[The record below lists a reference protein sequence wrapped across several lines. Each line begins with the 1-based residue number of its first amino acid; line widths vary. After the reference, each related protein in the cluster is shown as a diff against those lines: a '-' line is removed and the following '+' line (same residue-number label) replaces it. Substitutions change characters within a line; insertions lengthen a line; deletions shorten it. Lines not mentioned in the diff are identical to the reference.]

1 MQMLQVTVLALA
13 LLTVVCWLILLYF
26 YWLQFYKLAIHK
38 PRELTAEALP
48 PISVVICARNEAQHL
63 FKFLPKVFSQEYPEF
78 QVVVVNDCSWDE
90 SEHILEEFQAKH
102 KNLHVVHL
110 KEEEIRE
117 HDKKLALTLGIKG
130 AKYPHLVFTDAD
142 CYPSSE
148 QWLIHIARGFDGNK
162 QIVVAYAPY
171 QKTRGFLNRLI
182 RLDAFLNAIQYLS
195 AALVNKTYMAVGRN
209 MAYTREIFFE
219 NKGFASQYYIQSG
232 DDDLFVNKIARPG
245 NSSVVIHQDA
255 FTYTPSKKK
264 FRHWIWQK
272 KRHLSASAH
281 YKFSTRMK
289 LGSYA
294 MANFLF
300 FPLSLS
306 LLILPVFPYQHWYLL
321 SAWLPVL
328 LSKALI
334 RYLCARRLREGD
346 LWWFSFFGAWALAL
360 IYPYLHITNLFTKR
374 HRWK

>member
-1 MQMLQVTVLALA
+1 MLMMQVMFVVLA
-13 LLTVVCWLILLYF
+13 LLTMVCWIILVF
-26 YWLQFYKLAIHK
+26 HYWLQFYKLAYYI
-38 PRELTAEALP
+38 PQELNDAALP
-48 PISVVICARNEAQHL
+48 PLSVVICARNEAQNL
-63 FKFLPKVFSQEYPEF
+63 FKFLPKIFSQEYPEF

-110 KEEEIRE
+110 KEEEIRD

-130 AKYPHLVFTDAD
+130 AKFPHLVFTDAD
-142 CYPSSE
+142 CYPSSVH
-148 QWLIHIARGFDGNK
+148 WLKHMAQGFDGNK

-171 QKTRGFLNRLI
+171 EKTRGFLNRLV

-195 AALVNKTYMAVGRN
+195 AALANKTYMAVGRN

-232 DDDLFVNKIARPG
+232 DDDLFVNKIAKPG
-245 NSSVVIHQDA
+245 NSSVVIHPGA

-281 YKFSTRMK
+281 YKFATKLK
-289 LGSYA
+289 LGAYA

-300 FPLSLS
+300 FPLCVS
-306 LLILPVFPYQHWYLL
+306 LLLLPVFPHQHWYIL
-321 SAWLPVL
+321 SVWLPIF

-334 RYLCARRLREGD
+334 RLMSARRLREND
-346 LWWFSFFGAWALAL
+346 LWWFSFLGAWVLAI
-360 IYPYLHITNLFTKR
+360 IYPYLHFTNLFTKR

>member
-1 MQMLQVTVLALA
+1 MLQITVVVLA
-13 LLTVVCWLILLYF
+13 LLTMVCWLILVYH
-26 YWLQFYKLAIHK
+26 YWFQFYKLASHK
-38 PRELTAEALP
+38 PKSMPESVLP
-48 PISVVICARNEAQHL
+48 PVSVVICARNEAQNL
-63 FKFLPKVFSQEYPEF
+63 FKFLPKIFSQEYPEF

-110 KEEEIRE
+110 KEEEIRD

-130 AKYPHLVFTDAD
+130 AKFPHLVFTDAD
-142 CYPSSE
+142 CYPSST
-148 QWLIHIARGFDGNK
+148 QWLKQMAQGFDGNK

-171 QKTRGFLNRLI
+171 EKTRGFLNRLV

-195 AALVNKTYMAVGRN
+195 AALANKTYMAVGRN

-232 DDDLFVNKIARPG
+232 DDDLFVNKIAKPG
-245 NSSVVIHQDA
+245 NSSVVIHPDA

-281 YKFSTRMK
+281 YKFATRLK
-289 LGSYA
+289 LGAYA

-300 FPLSLS
+300 FPLCVS
-306 LLILPVFPYQHWYLL
+306 LLFLPLFPLQHWYIL
-321 SAWLPVL
+321 SAWLPL
-328 LSKALI
+328 FLSKALI
-334 RYLCARRLREGD
+334 RLMSARRLREND
-346 LWWFSFFGAWALAL
+346 LWWFSFLGAWVLAI
-360 IYPYLHITNLFTKR
+360 IYPYLHFTNLFTKR